1 MKTQGIRHTP
11 TRQNIRQA
19 TLRLAAAKPIGKVT
33 ISEICREAGIHRSTF
48 YKHYGTQFEVMEDIL
63 HQLVANTA
71 DYMMACLQEGCSM
84 RSALCQVLGYI
95 QSNQDQ
101 IRLLLDQS
109 DYAFFQAAK
118 TQLPDFQAAME
129 AALPAA
135 LSPAEKEA
143 CACFVQYGTLH
154 LLLEWVKAGC
164 PVPPRQ
170 EAELIFSILGRT
182 LRF

>member
-1 MKTQGIRHTP
+1 MKTQGIRKTP

-19 TLRLAAAKPIGKVT
+19 TLRLAASKPIGKVS
-33 ISEICREAGIHRSTF
+33 ISAICREAGIHRSTF
-48 YKHYGTQFEVMEDIL
+48 YKHYSTPLEVMEDVL
-63 HQLVANTA
+63 HQLVSNTA
-71 DYMMACLQEGCSM
+71 DYMMTCLQEGCSM
-84 RSALCQVLGYI
+84 RSALCKVLAYI
-95 QSNQDQ
+95 QSSQDQ

-118 TQLPDFQAAME
+118 TQLPDFQAAMQ
-129 AALPAA
+129 AAMPAS

-154 LLLEWVKAGC
+154 LLLEWVKDGC
-164 PVPPRQ
+164 PIPPQQ
-170 EAELIFSILGRT
+170 ETDLIFSILGRT